1 MAGRNFDEDDQQ
13 AEALVVNKGSS
24 ASDLDDD
31 IVMALENQVIR
42 HPDVPDGARDPRTLY
57 PGGSFEPQPQDYP
70 GWTDA
75 MRPRPDHGESTY
87 IGHHRMEGFRTLITG
102 ADSGIGRAAAIAY
115 AREGADVAFTY
126 LPEEEQDAVHTVQ
139 LIEDAGRSALA
150 LPGDLCDEA
159 FCQDVVSQTVAE
171 FGGLNVL
178 VNNAGYQMTTS
189 EGIEDLT
196 SEQFDRTFKSNV
208 YALFWLTKAALPHLQ
223 PGSAIINVSSIQG
236 YHPSPSLIDY
246 AATKAAII
254 NMTFSLAESLGPRGI
269 RVNAVAPG
277 PIWTPLQPP
286 TQPSEKIVH
295 FGEDTPLGRAGQPA
309 ELAATFVL
317 LATAEASYMSGSVV
331 GVTGGRHLA

>member
-1 MAGRNFDEDDQQ
+1 MAERNFHEDDQQ
-13 AEALVVNKGSS
+13 AEELVDNMESS
-24 ASDLDDD
+24 ASDLDED

-42 HPDVPDGARDPRTLY
+42 HPDVPDGAQDPRTQY
-57 PGGSFEPQPQDYP
+57 PAGTFEPQTQDYP

-150 LPGDLCDEA
+150 FPGDLSDEA

-223 PGSAIINVSSIQG
+223 PGSAIINVSSIQA

-286 TQPSEKIVH
+286 TQPREKIVH

-331 GVTGGRHLA
+331 GVTGGKHLA